1 MNRTNRLA
9 AIVMALQHGH
19 ETAHSLGEKFEV
31 SRRTILRDIQSLS
44 EMNVPIIAISGPG
57 GGFRLMEGYVLPPL
71 QLDPVEA
78 ATLIFALE
86 GLSRYS
92 DTPFHEKRWTLMNK
106 VKAIIPD
113 DIMARMDPMLKQLNH
128 HIPDRNYILHHL
140 DPLLACIPE
149 QGWLIVLYR
158 SASRQRWL
166 HICPTRVYASSG
178 FWYCEAYSI
187 EHGEPRLFRVDRIID
202 VKAIEPQ
209 EAQSLNEQ
217 AQQQRSKPQPP
228 EQPPTLVKV
237 QLSYRGMIE
246 AEQDE
251 HIGEKM
257 TEISP
262 DLWELSFLCPSGE
275 WEWAV
280 RFFYRLGREAEVIE
294 PLKLRNEIRL
304 HAEEVSRK
312 YLDSIKS

>member
-86 GLSRYS
+86 GLSRYA

-106 VKAIIPD
+106 VKAIISD
-113 DIMARMDPMLKQLNH
+113 DIMARIDPMLKQLNH
-128 HIPDRNYILHHL
+128 HIPNRNYTLHHL

-149 QGWLIVLYR
+149 QGWLRVLYR
-158 SASRQRWL
+158 SVSRQRWL
-166 HICPTRVYASSG
+166 QICPTRVYESSG
-178 FWYCEAYSI
+178 FWYCEAYSM
-187 EHGEPRLFRVDRIID
+187 EHGEQRLFRVDRIID
-202 VKAIEPQ
+202 VMAIEPQ
-209 EAQSLNEQ
+209 DAQLLKEQ
-217 AQQQRSKPQPP
+217 VQQQLNKPPPP
-228 EQPPTLVKV
+228 EMPPIRVTVR
-237 QLSYRGMIE
+237 LSYRGMVE

-257 TEISP
+257 TEIAP
-262 DLWELSFLCPSGE
+262 DLWELSFLCPPGE
-275 WEWAV
+275 WDWAV

-294 PLKLRNEIRL
+294 PHKLRSEIRQ
-304 HAEEVSRK
+304 HAEEVSRI
-312 YLDSIKS
+312 YLASNK

>member
-9 AIVMALQHGH
+9 AIVMALQQGH
-19 ETAHSLGEKFEV
+19 ETAHSLGVKFEV

-86 GLSRYS
+86 GLSCYA

-149 QGWLIVLYR
+149 QGWLSVLYR
-158 SASRQRWL
+158 SASRERWL

-178 FWYCEAYSI
+178 FWYCEAYSV

-209 EAQSLNEQ
+209 EAQELNEQ
-217 AQQQRSKPQPP
+217 AQQQRSRPQSP
-228 EQPPTLVKV
+228 EQPPTLVKA

-257 TEISP
+257 TETAP
-262 DLWELSFLCPSGE
+262 DLWELSFLCPPGE
-275 WEWAV
+275 WDWAV

-304 HAEEVSRK
+304 HAEEVSQK
-312 YLDSIKS
+312 YLASNKS

>member
-9 AIVMALQHGH
+9 AIVMALQHGQ

-31 SRRTILRDIQSLS
+31 SRRTILRDIQCLS

-86 GLSRYS
+86 GLNRYS

-113 DIMARMDPMLKQLNH
+113 DIMARIDPMLKQLH
-128 HIPDRNYILHHL
+128 HHVPSRNYILRHM
-140 DPLLACIPE
+140 DPLLSCIPE
-149 QGWLIVLYR
+149 QGWLRVLYR

-166 HICPTRVYASSG
+166 PICPIRIYASSG
-178 FWYCEAYSI
+178 FWYCEAYSV
-187 EHGEPRLFRVDRIID
+187 EHGEQRLFRVDRIME
-202 VKAIEPQ
+202 VMPIEPQ
-209 EAQSLNEQ
+209 DAQILNEL
-217 AQQQRSKPQPP
+217 AQQQRIKPQLP
-228 EQPPTLVKV
+228 EQQHTRVKV
-237 QLSYRGMIE
+237 RLSYRGMVE

-251 HIGEKM
+251 HIAEKM

-262 DLWELSFLCPSGE
+262 DIWELSFLCPPRE

-294 PLKLRNEIRL
+294 PHHLRCEIRK
-304 HAEEVSRK
+304 HAEEVSQI
-312 YLDSIKS
+312 YLASTKS

>member
-86 GLSRYS
+86 GLSRYA

-113 DIMARMDPMLKQLNH
+113 DIMSRIDPMLKQLHH
-128 HIPDRNYILHHL
+128 HIPDRNYILPHL
-140 DPLLACIPE
+140 DALLACIPE
-149 QGWLIVLYR
+149 HGWLSVLYR
-158 SASRQRWL
+158 SATRQRWL
-166 HICPTRVYASSG
+166 HICPSRVYASSG

-187 EHGEPRLFRVDRIID
+187 EHGEQRLFRVDRIIE

-209 EAQSLNEQ
+209 DALVFHEQ
-217 AQQQRSKPQPP
+217 AEQQQGQPIPP
-228 EQPPTLVKV
+228 EQPPTLVKAR
-237 QLSYRGMIE
+237 LSYRGMIE

-257 TEISP
+257 IEIAP
-262 DLWELSFLCPSGE
+262 DLWELSFLCPPGE
-275 WEWAV
+275 WDWAV

-294 PLKLRNEIRL
+294 PLQLRSEIRQ
-304 HAEEVSRK
+304 HAEEVSRR
-312 YLDSIKS
+312 YLASTKS

>member
-86 GLSRYS
+86 GLSRYA

-113 DIMARMDPMLKQLNH
+113 DIM
-128 HIPDRNYILHHL
+128 
-140 DPLLACIPE
+140 
-149 QGWLIVLYR
+149 
-158 SASRQRWL
+158 S
-166 HICPTRVYASSG
+166 
-178 FWYCEAYSI
+178 
-187 EHGEPRLFRVDRIID
+187 
-202 VKAIEPQ
+202 
-209 EAQSLNEQ
+209 
-217 AQQQRSKPQPP
+217 
-228 EQPPTLVKV
+228 
-237 QLSYRGMIE
+237 
-246 AEQDE
+246 
-251 HIGEKM
+251 
-257 TEISP
+257 
-262 DLWELSFLCPSGE
+262 
-275 WEWAV
+275 
-280 RFFYRLGREAEVIE
+280 
-294 PLKLRNEIRL
+294 
-304 HAEEVSRK
+304 
-312 YLDSIKS
+312 